1 MAVASAALLPTWGR
15 TLHGDVRYWNC
26 PNAWHQRLRL
36 LGSRWSEPVL
46 SQPSE
51 QVRAGGLDKA
61 ASGEAGVVGHLCHA
75 LWRGHEGLGLLIG
88 GELGL
93 RQDQALQ
100 RTVEDVNA
108 QGGHAETRLG
118 QHCGRQGSKQVVL
131 GRRQVRIRDQS
142 LNCSRPSDRHLLGE
156 LELAAAV

>member
-1 MAVASAALLPTWGR
+1 L
-15 TLHGDVRYWNC
+15 
-26 PNAWHQRLRL
+26 
-36 LGSRWSEPVL
+36 EPVL

-51 QVRAGGLDKA
+51 QVWAGGLDKA

-75 LWRGHEGLGLLIG
+75 LWRGHEGLGLLVG

-108 QGGHAETRLG
+108 QGGTLKRVLDSTAA
-118 QHCGRQGSKQVVL
+118 GREASTSYSADDKYVFV
-131 GRRQVRIRDQS
+131 IS
-142 LNCSRPSDRHLLGE
+142 P
-156 LELAAAV
+156 